1 MKANAPKRKVFQDA
15 LDLLAE
21 DPVKDTPVAV
31 NGIVSIPVEEI
42 HPFHDHPFRLY
53 EGDRLEDMVQSIR
66 EYGVLNP
73 VIVRKA
79 ARGYEMLAGHNRT
92 NAAKIA
98 GLTEVPAIVKTD
110 LSDEDACVYVIETNM
125 LQRSF
130 AELLPSE
137 KAAVLV
143 ARYEKISSQGKR
155 NDIRQEIETLEET
168 CGHDVHKSRQR
179 TCGHDVHKS
188 QKSRDGLGEE
198 YGMTGRNI
206 ARYMR
211 LDRLIPEFKDA
222 VDKGTLAMVAAVDLS
237 YLNVKMQKL
246 IQQVAEAEGKKLKP
260 KQAVELRKMGK
271 EITKEAVESVL
282 AGKEQNKPQSVS
294 VKLPVELY
302 EKYFGQMDAGAVQ
315 EIMEKEDLEC
325 LDPGYFEI
333 IYMDDRDVTIMSR
346 NTRHMWYIHNPEY
359 PLMGSCII
367 FHKHKVSH
375 PYHQHGRSNTLRQ
388 AVRSIKSHDKWQLG
402 GRKITN

>member
-1 MKANAPKRKVFQDA
+1 MRNRKKK
-15 LDLLAE
+15 E
-21 DPVKDTPVAV
+21 PVAFEV
-31 NGIVSIPVEEI
+31 IEAAVAGDVVAINQIVDYFQPYINSRYADKAITGTKVDKRDEFQRLIQDCMDGKIDMVIAKSLPR
-42 HPFHDHPFRLY
+42 FARNTLDTLKYDHPFRLY
-53 EGDRLEDMVQSIR
+53 EGDRLEDMVQSIKDH
-66 EYGVLNP
+66 GVLNP

-110 LSDEDACVYVIETNM
+110 LSDEDAYVYVIETNL

-155 NDIRQEIETLEET
+155 NDIRQEIEALEET
-168 CGHDVHKSRQR
+168 CGHDVHKSRKR

-271 EITKEAVESVL
+271 EITKEGIESVL
-282 AGKEQNKPQSVS
+282 AGKEQKKPQSVS

-302 EKYFGQMDAGAVQ
+302 ERYFGQMDAGAVQ
-315 EIMEKEDLEC
+315 EIMEKALE
-325 LDPGYFEI
+325 GYFGKEAG
-333 IYMDDRDVTIMSR
+333 VS
-346 NTRHMWYIHNPEY
+346 TRLP
-359 PLMGSCII
+359 G
-367 FHKHKVSH
+367 
-375 PYHQHGRSNTLRQ
+375 TLCTPSASQ
-388 AVRSIKSHDKWQLG
+388 
-402 GRKITN
+402 

>member
-110 LSDEDACVYVIETNM
+110 LSDEDAYVYVIETNL

-130 AELLPSE
+130 AEMLPSE

-155 NDIRQEIETLEET
+155 NDIRQEIEALEE
-168 CGHDVHKSRQR
+168 

-222 VDKGTLAMVAAVDLS
+222 VDKGMLAMVAAVDLS

-271 EITKEAVESVL
+271 EITKEGIV
-282 AGKEQNKPQSVS
+282 
-294 VKLPVELY
+294 
-302 EKYFGQMDAGAVQ
+302 
-315 EIMEKEDLEC
+315 
-325 LDPGYFEI
+325 
-333 IYMDDRDVTIMSR
+333 
-346 NTRHMWYIHNPEY
+346 
-359 PLMGSCII
+359 
-367 FHKHKVSH
+367 
-375 PYHQHGRSNTLRQ
+375 
-388 AVRSIKSHDKWQLG
+388 
-402 GRKITN
+402 

>member
-15 LDLLAE
+15 LDLLSE
-21 DPVKDTPVAV
+21 DPVKDTPVPV

-42 HPFHDHPFRLY
+42 HPFHDHPFWLY
-53 EGDRLEDMVQSIR
+53 EGERLEDMVQSIK
-66 EYGVLNP
+66 EHGVLNP

-92 NAAKIA
+92 NAAKIV
-98 GLTEVPAIVKTD
+98 GLSEVPAIVKTD
-110 LSDEDACVYVIETNM
+110 LSDEDAYVYMIETNL

-155 NDIRQEIETLEET
+155 NDIQQEIEALEET
-168 CGHDVHKSRQR
+168 CGHDVHKSRKR

-222 VDKGTLAMVAAVDLS
+222 VDKGTLAMVAAVNLS

-246 IQQVAEAEGKKLKP
+246 IQQVAEADGKKLKP
-260 KQAVELRKMGK
+260 KQAVELRRMGK
-271 EITKEAVESVL
+271 EITKEAVEDVL
-282 AGKEQNKPQSVS
+282 WW
-294 VKLPVELY
+294 VKN
-302 EKYFGQMDAGAVQ
+302 
-315 EIMEKEDLEC
+315 
-325 LDPGYFEI
+325 
-333 IYMDDRDVTIMSR
+333 RR
-346 NTRHMWYIHNPEY
+346 
-359 PLMGSCII
+359 
-367 FHKHKVSH
+367 SH
-375 PYHQHGRSNTLRQ
+375 RAYL
-388 AVRSIKSHDKWQLG
+388 
-402 GRKITN
+402 

>member
-1 MKANAPKRKVFQDA
+1 MSAK
-15 LDLLAE
+15 
-21 DPVKDTPVAV
+21 
-31 NGIVSIPVEEI
+31 S
-42 HPFHDHPFRLY
+42 
-53 EGDRLEDMVQSIR
+53 
-66 EYGVLNP
+66 VLHP

-110 LSDEDACVYVIETNM
+110 LSDEDAYVYVIETNL

-155 NDIRQEIETLEET
+155 NDIRQEIEGLE
-168 CGHDVHKSRQR
+168 K

-188 QKSRDGLGEE
+188 QKSRDGLGGE

-211 LDRLIPEFKDA
+211 LDRLIPEFKDT

-246 IQQVAEAEGKKLKP
+246 IQQVAEVEEKKLKP

-271 EITKEAVESVL
+271 EITKEGIESVL
-282 AGKEQNKPQSVS
+282 VGKERK
-294 VKLPVELY
+294 
-302 EKYFGQMDAGAVQ
+302 
-315 EIMEKEDLEC
+315 
-325 LDPGYFEI
+325 
-333 IYMDDRDVTIMSR
+333 
-346 NTRHMWYIHNPEY
+346 
-359 PLMGSCII
+359 
-367 FHKHKVSH
+367 
-375 PYHQHGRSNTLRQ
+375 
-388 AVRSIKSHDKWQLG
+388 KS
-402 GRKITN
+402 

>member
-1 MKANAPKRKVFQDA
+1 MHQKRKVFQDA

-21 DPVKDTPVAV
+21 DSVKDTVETV
-31 NGIVSIPVEEI
+31 SGIVTIPVDEI
-42 HPFHDHPFRLY
+42 HPFRDHPFRLY
-53 EGDRLEDMVQSIR
+53 EGERLEDMVQSIR
-66 EYGVLNP
+66 EYGVLNS
-73 VIVRKA
+73 VIVRKT
-79 ARGYEMLAGHNRT
+79 ARGDEMLVGHNRT

-110 LSDEDACVYVIETNM
+110 LSDEDAYVYVIETNL

-155 NDIRQEIETLEET
+155 NDIRQEIEVLEET
-168 CGHDVHKSRQR
+168 CGHDVHKS
-179 TCGHDVHKS
+179 
-188 QKSRDGLGEE
+188 QKSHDGLGEE

-222 VDKGTLAMVAAVDLS
+222 VDKGTLEMVAAVDLS

-260 KQAVELRKMGK
+260 KQTVELRKMGK
-271 EITKEAVESVL
+271 EITKEGIENVL
-282 AGKEQNKPQSVS
+282 AGKEQNKPQSVA

-315 EIMEKEDLEC
+315 EIMKKALE
-325 LDPGYFEI
+325 GYFGKEAAG
-333 IYMDDRDVTIMSR
+333 V
-346 NTRHMWYIHNPEY
+346 
-359 PLMGSCII
+359 
-367 FHKHKVSH
+367 
-375 PYHQHGRSNTLRQ
+375 
-388 AVRSIKSHDKWQLG
+388 
-402 GRKITN
+402 

>member
-15 LDLLAE
+15 LDLLVE
-21 DPVKDTPVAV
+21 DPVQDTSVAV

-42 HPFHDHPFRLY
+42 HPFYDHPFRLY

-66 EYGVLNP
+66 AYGVLNP

-110 LSDEDACVYVIETNM
+110 LSDEDAYVYVIETNL

-155 NDIRQEIETLEET
+155 NDIRQEIEALEE
-168 CGHDVHKSRQR
+168 

-206 ARYMR
+206 VRYMR

-237 YLNVKMQKL
+237 YLNVKMQKM
-246 IQQVAEAEGKKLKP
+246 IQQVTEAEGKKLKP

-271 EITKEAVESVL
+271 DITKEGIESVL
-282 AGKEQNKPQSVS
+282 AGKEQKKSQSVS
-294 VKLPVELY
+294 VKLPMELY
-302 EKYFGQMDAGAVQ
+302 EKYFAQMDARAVQ
-315 EIMEKEDLEC
+315 EIIEKALE
-325 LDPGYFEI
+325 GY
-333 IYMDDRDVTIMSR
+333 
-346 NTRHMWYIHNPEY
+346 
-359 PLMGSCII
+359 
-367 FHKHKVSH
+367 
-375 PYHQHGRSNTLRQ
+375 
-388 AVRSIKSHDKWQLG
+388 LG
-402 GRKITN
+402 KEATGV

>member
-66 EYGVLNP
+66 EHGVLNP

-110 LSDEDACVYVIETNM
+110 LSDEDAYVYVIETNL

-155 NDIRQEIETLEET
+155 NDIRQEIEDLEKN

-179 TCGHDVHKS
+179 TCGHDVHKL

-237 YLNVKMQKL
+237 YLNVKIQKL
-246 IQQVAEAEGKKLKP
+246 IQQVAEAEGKKLKL

-271 EITKEAVESVL
+271 EITKEGIESVL
-282 AGKEQNKPQSVS
+282 VGKERKKSQSVS

-302 EKYFGQMDAGAVQ
+302 EKYFAQMDAGAVQ
-315 EIMEKEDLEC
+315 EIMEKALE
-325 LDPGYFEI
+325 GYFGKEAAG
-333 IYMDDRDVTIMSR
+333 V
-346 NTRHMWYIHNPEY
+346 
-359 PLMGSCII
+359 
-367 FHKHKVSH
+367 
-375 PYHQHGRSNTLRQ
+375 
-388 AVRSIKSHDKWQLG
+388 
-402 GRKITN
+402 

>member
-15 LDLLAE
+15 LDLLTE
-21 DPVKDTPVAV
+21 DPVEKKAEAT
-31 NGIVSIPVEEI
+31 NGIVSLPIEDI
-42 HPFHDHPFRLY
+42 HAFHDHPFRLY
-53 EGDRLEDMVQSIR
+53 EGERLDDMVQSIR
-66 EYGVLNP
+66 DYGVLNP

-92 NAAKIA
+92 NAAKLA

-110 LSDEDACVYVIETNM
+110 LSDEDAYVYVIETNM

-130 AELLPSE
+130 ADLLPSE

-155 NDIRQEIETLEET
+155 NDIMRELVALETQN
-168 CGHDVHKSRQR
+168 G

-211 LDRLIPEFKDA
+211 IDRLIPEFKDA

-246 IQQVAEAEGKKLKP
+246 IQQVAEAEGKQLKP

-271 EITKEAVESVL
+271 YITKEAVEDVL
-282 AGKEQNKPQSVS
+282 AGKEQKKPQSVS
-294 VKLPVELY
+294 VKLPMELY
-302 EKYFGQMDAGAVQ
+302 EKYFGQMDTGAVQ
-315 EIMEKEDLEC
+315 EIMEKALEE
-325 LDPGYFEI
+325 YFGKE
-333 IYMDDRDVTIMSR
+333 VA
-346 NTRHMWYIHNPEY
+346 
-359 PLMGSCII
+359 G
-367 FHKHKVSH
+367 V
-375 PYHQHGRSNTLRQ
+375 
-388 AVRSIKSHDKWQLG
+388 
-402 GRKITN
+402 

>member
-21 DPVKDTPVAV
+21 DSVKDAPVPV

-66 EYGVLNP
+66 EHGVLNP

-79 ARGYEMLAGHNRT
+79 VRGYEMLAGHNRT

-110 LSDEDACVYVIETNM
+110 LSDEDAYVYVIETNL

-155 NDIRQEIETLEET
+155 NDIRQEIEALEE
-168 CGHDVHKSRQR
+168 

-222 VDKGTLAMVAAVDLS
+222 VDKGTLAMVAVVDLS
-237 YLNVKMQKL
+237 YLNVKMQKM
-246 IQQVAEAEGKKLKP
+246 IHQVAEAEKKLKP
-260 KQAVELRKMGK
+260 KQTGELRKFGK
-271 EITKEAVESVL
+271 EITREAVENVL
-282 AGKEQNKPQSVS
+282 TGKERKKPQSVS
-294 VKLPVELY
+294 VKLPAALY
-302 EKYFGQMDAGAVQ
+302 ERYFAQMDTGEVQ
-315 EIMEKEDLEC
+315 EIMEKALEA
-325 LDPGYFEI
+325 Y
-333 IYMDDRDVTIMSR
+333 
-346 NTRHMWYIHNPEY
+346 
-359 PLMGSCII
+359 
-367 FHKHKVSH
+367 
-375 PYHQHGRSNTLRQ
+375 
-388 AVRSIKSHDKWQLG
+388 LG
-402 GRKITN
+402 KEAASV